1 MASLSTEADEKN
13 EESSPSVKRLFPVI
27 HPLIA
32 HVREELWNG
41 TLAIAGECL
50 NRTSGVSVG
59 RRLAALW
66 ESVVT
71 KLWAHELEAAGVD
84 EKSTGSYALL
94 ALGGFG
100 RSIVAPY
107 SDIDLL
113 LFTPGRASAVL
124 RAVSSGFYRDVFD
137 IGWQVGFSAH
147 TPRTVARHML
157 QDPQFLTAVLQ
168 ARLLCGDLD
177 VFRSFHQLL
186 ERTVRRYGERLLGD
200 VIQARDAERERY
212 GETVYILQP
221 NVKRSPGGIRDVQL
235 VHWIQ
240 RFGELGVELSEW
252 SALEPED
259 AAALIEAEDFLWA
272 VRHWLHWRAGRAHD
286 VLTRSDQWQ
295 LATTWGYSGEHNL
308 LPAEVFM
315 RDYFRKTEHVFVV
328 AQRFS
333 ECARSPHRK
342 RNFLVTWPQNG
353 FLVERGGCLAITPA
367 GQAALAQGWGV
378 LLEFLET
385 SQRLNRPLH
394 WTVWDSIRR
403 HVSDLSGP
411 IPPDIFRRFA
421 GLFESPHQLAHLLR
435 GLHKVR
441 LLERFIPAFEHARGL
456 LQFNQYH
463 HYTVDEHSLRAVEA
477 VTALADASG
486 LLADTYRRIAQKKIL
501 HLALLLHDLGKGLG
515 PDHCEVGREIARDVG
530 MRLGLSEEEREVLE
544 YLVGAHLRMN
554 HLALRRDIS
563 DEQLVI
569 QFATEV
575 GSPEVL
581 QMLYVLTAADLMAV
595 SPDNW
600 TAWKADLLAELFQR
614 TARYISDSGDLILR
628 ENDLEDRRRAVARAL
643 GEDAHTPFFSR
654 QLSELPGGLLLAEDV
669 ASIVADLRWLA
680 SLGDAPVDIRVQ
692 YRPDSDTLLWNIA
705 TRENV
710 ARGIFHRLTG
720 ALSSQGLEIL
730 AAQIYTLADGW
741 ILDKYVVRDPDFPG
755 EPPAERINQINEV
768 IRRSLTQ
775 PEFQPAFVRRWE
787 VGRQALA
794 GVPPA
799 RVRVEFDNHSHSEFT
814 IIEIFT
820 NDRPGLLYEV
830 SRFLYQEKCFIWRAK
845 IGTFLDQ
852 VVDVFYVTDEEGQKI
867 LSGERLAHMRNG
879 LLKVIQ

>member
-1 MASLSTEADEKN
+1 
-13 EESSPSVKRLFPVI
+13 VI

-32 HVREELWNG
+32 QLREQLWND
-41 TLAIAGECL
+41 TLSIASECL
-50 NRTSGVSVG
+50 NRKSGVSVG

-71 KLWAHELEAAGVD
+71 RMWAHEWEVAGAD
-84 EKSTGSYALL
+84 EKSTGGYALL

-113 LFTPGRASAVL
+113 LFTPGRASPVL
-124 RAVSSGFYRDVFD
+124 RTVSAGFYRDVFD
-137 IGWQVGFSAH
+137 LGWQVGFSAH
-147 TPRTVARHML
+147 TSRTVTRHIL
-157 QDPQFLTAVLQ
+157 KDPQFLTAVLQ

-177 VFRSFHQLL
+177 VFRHFHQLL
-186 ERTVRRYGERLLGD
+186 ERTVRRYGDQLLKD
-200 VIQARDAERERY
+200 VVRARDVERERY
-212 GETVYILQP
+212 GQTVYILQP
-221 NVKRSPGGIRDVQL
+221 NVKRSPGGLRDLQL
-235 VHWIQ
+235 VHWVQ
-240 RFGELGVELSEW
+240 RFGELGVELSEVATLD
-252 SALEPED
+252 SED
-259 AAALIEAEDFLWA
+259 AAALSEAEDFLWA
-272 VRHWLHWRAGRAHD
+272 VRQWLHWRAGRAHD
-286 VLTRSDQWQ
+286 ALTRSDQWQ

-315 RDYFRKTEHVFVV
+315 RDYFRKTEHVFAV

-333 ECARSPHRK
+333 ECARSSQRR
-342 RNFLVTWPQNG
+342 RNFLVTWSQNG
-353 FLVERGGCLAITPA
+353 YLVERGESLVITAA
-367 GQAALAQGWGV
+367 GQEAIARGWEV

-385 SQRLNRPLH
+385 SQRMNRPLD
-394 WTVWDSIRR
+394 WTVWDTIRR
-403 HVSDLSGP
+403 HVCALSSP
-411 IPPDIFRRFA
+411 IPPEIFCRFA
-421 GLFESPHQLAHLLR
+421 GLFESPHQLAHVLR

-441 LLERFIPAFEHARGL
+441 LLERFIPAFEHTRGL

-477 VTALADASG
+477 ATALADASG
-486 LLADTYRRIAQKKIL
+486 LLGDTYRRIAQKKIL

-515 PDHCEVGREIARDVG
+515 SDHCETGRAIAREVG
-530 MRLGLSEEEREVLE
+530 ERLALSGEERNVLE
-544 YLVGAHLRMN
+544 YLVGSHLRMN

-563 DEQLVI
+563 DEQLVV

-575 GSPEVL
+575 GSPEIL

-614 TARYISDSGDLILR
+614 TARYISDSGDIILR
-628 ENDLEDRRRAVARAL
+628 ENDLEDRRRAVACAL
-643 GEDAHTPFFSR
+643 GEDARKPFFSR
-654 QLSELPGGLLLAEDV
+654 QLAELPGGLLLAEDV
-669 ASIVADLRWLA
+669 TSVVSDLRWLA
-680 SLGDAPVDIRVQ
+680 SLGDTPVDIRVQ

-710 ARGIFHRLTG
+710 ARGVFHRLTG

-741 ILDKYVVRDPDFPG
+741 ILDKYVVRDPNFQG
-755 EPPAERINQINEV
+755 EPPSERIDEINEV
-768 IRRSLTQ
+768 IRQSLTQ
-775 PEFQPAFVRRWE
+775 PEFQPVFVRRWE

-814 IIEIFT
+814 IIEIFA

-852 VVDVFYVTDEEGQKI
+852 VVDVFYVTDQEGQKI
-867 LSGERLAHMRNG
+867 VSSEKLGHMRSG
-879 LLKVIQ
+879 LLAVIQ